1 MYASGGSTH
10 PPYRKI
16 LMCTGICTHRRLP
29 GLGLRLYRPRHNPRY
44 PLDFPQFPVLMSSD
58 TEGYLLRDR
67 ENEAK
72 YGTKLE
78 QTVARARENN
88 RQLFKPYQI
97 YVASNVPGLASLR
110 RIIEAN
116 GGEVR
121 AVSNAIKGRAKVL
134 RSDYLRTVD
143 QILVCT
149 DSTEDAALRG
159 KFEEEVRE
167 GGMPWAMYTSE
178 WIMKSVLKQEIANGA
193 GLSLT

>member
-1 MYASGGSTH
+1 
-10 PPYRKI
+10 
-16 LMCTGICTHRRLP
+16 
-29 GLGLRLYRPRHNPRY
+29 
-44 PLDFPQFPVLMSSD
+44 MSSD

-97 YVASNVPGLASLR
+97 YIASNVPGLASLR
-110 RIIEAN
+110 RIVEAN

-149 DSTEDAALRG
+149 DSIEDAALRG

-167 GGMPWAMYTSE
+167 GGMPWGMYTSE
-178 WIMKSVLKQEIANGA
+178 WIMRSVLKQEIANDA

>member
-1 MYASGGSTH
+1 LYASGRSTNSA
-10 PPYRKI
+10 YRKV
-16 LMCTGICTHRRLP
+16 LVCTGVCTHRRLP
-29 GLGLRLYRPRHNPRY
+29 RLGLRLYRPRHNPRY
-44 PLDFPQFPVLMSSD
+44 PSDATHLLIPSD
-58 TEGYLLRDR
+58 TKDFLLRDH

-97 YVASNVPGLASLR
+97 YIASNVPGLASLR
-110 RIIEAN
+110 RIVEAN
-116 GGEVR
+116 GGEAR
-121 AVSNAIKGRAKVL
+121 AVSNTIKGRAKIL

-143 QILVCT
+143 QILVCS
-149 DSTEDAALRG
+149 DLSDDAALRG

-167 GGMPWAMYTSE
+167 GGVQWGMYTSE
-178 WIMKSVLKQEIANGA
+178 WIMRSVLKQEIAKDA